1 MKESFSAK
9 LRRLAEPIW
18 RQQLEHPFVKAIGDG
33 SLDLDRFRFWIRQDY
48 RFLIEYCR
56 LFGLAAARA
65 PDLETLTR
73 FAELLVATTS
83 TEMALHRALAEDLG
97 ISRKDLE
104 TEPMAPATQAYTDF
118 LIRTAA
124 TQDFAE
130 LAAALLPCLWA
141 FSEIGLA
148 LAAGERPGDARLA
161 GWIDSYASPEFRA
174 LSDWCRQLVDRLGGE
189 ASESGKARMESA
201 FLTSSRYELAFW
213 ETAWKAGRST

>member
-1 MKESFSAK
+1 
-9 LRRLAEPIW
+9 
-18 RQQLEHPFVKAIGDG
+18 
-33 SLDLDRFRFWIRQDY
+33 
-48 RFLIEYCR
+48 
-56 LFGLAAARA
+56 
-65 PDLETLTR
+65 
-73 FAELLVATTS
+73 
-83 TEMALHRALAEDLG
+83 
-97 ISRKDLE
+97 
-104 TEPMAPATQAYTDF
+104 MAPATQAYTDF

-161 GWIDSYASPEFRA
+161 GWIDSYASPEFGA